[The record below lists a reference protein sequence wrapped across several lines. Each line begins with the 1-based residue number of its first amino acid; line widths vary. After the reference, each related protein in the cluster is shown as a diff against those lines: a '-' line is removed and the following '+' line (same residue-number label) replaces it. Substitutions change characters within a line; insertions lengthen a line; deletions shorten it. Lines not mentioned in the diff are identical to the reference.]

1 MKVLEMMPQLDLG
14 ALATLHANALRLTEH
29 GSAKQKEQASE
40 ALPLI
45 EAEQA
50 RRAAEAPP
58 KAKARKAAAPKKP
71 AKSKAKAKAAAPGEA
86 AAEAV

>member
-1 MKVLEMMPQLDLG
+1 MKVLEMMPQLEPG
-14 ALATLHANALRLTEH
+14 ALATLHANAVRLSQT
-29 GSAKQKEQASE
+29 GSDKQREAASE

-58 KAKARKAAAPKKP
+58 KPKRTKKATAAPKARKTT
-71 AKSKAKAKAAAPGEA
+71 KAVADA
-86 AAEAV
+86 